1 MNNAAKLSIL
11 SILLPTTTH
20 SSPVSTDNDLN
31 SLVADLDPHPTPN
44 INDILANLKA
54 GLIQLN
60 RHLPSFGES
69 YLDVLSLFINEIE
82 HKRLVDLSKIL
93 LNNLPL

>member
-11 SILLPTTTH
+11 SILLPMTTH
-20 SSPVSTDNDLN
+20 SSPLSTDNNLD

-54 GLIQLN
+54 GLIEFNL
-60 RHLPSFGES
+60 HLPSFDES
-69 YLDVLSLFINEIE
+69 HLDVPSLFINEIE
-82 HKRLVDLSKIL
+82 HILLVDLSKKFIK
-93 LNNLPL
+93 